1 MGRHPGAV
9 ELDGEKT
16 LQFYAVRSRKQT
28 VETRRK
34 RRMEITFNIL

>member
-16 LQFYAVRSRKQT
+16 PSGAVNKLL
-28 VETRRK
+28 K
-34 RRMEITFNIL
+34 REEKEVWK